1 MALGELNPP
10 RSPESGKSPAAVGII
25 PAGIT
30 QMSCDCPRGS
40 QAEEAGQVQATE
52 LHWQGDRSAHQGA
65 QPVNRPQRVP
75 SRQSPRGAGARGAV
89 SHTKCPPHPC
99 GSTSPAWSRPSGD
112 GGSAHARG
120 LGPPVRHRG
129 CVSICSYL
137 GCLCCRG
144 NFHKHFSF
152 PSLYLIRLSHYL

>member
-10 RSPESGKSPAAVGII
+10 WSPESGKSPAAVGII

-30 QMSCDCPRGS
+30 QMSCECPRGS
-40 QAEEAGQVQATE
+40 WAEKAGQVQATE
-52 LHWQGDRSAHQGA
+52 PHWRSGRSAHQGA
-65 QPVNRPQRVP
+65 RPVNRPQRLLG
-75 SRQSPRGAGARGAV
+75 RRSPRGAGARGAV
-89 SHTKCPPHPC
+89 SRTKCPPHVWEHQPRMEQ
-99 GSTSPAWSRPSGD
+99 TSGD

-120 LGPPVRHRG
+120 LGPPVRRRG

-152 PSLYLIRLSHYL
+152 PSLYLIRLSRYL